1 MKKEEEEE
9 EEEEYRKHTK
19 KKGWIFTTF
28 WSRDYIKNETITLIM
43 NGEKGNTILIIIN
56 DYKYC

>member
-1 MKKEEEEE
+1 MINNTFKYHFSYIKIKIKNERNNIIVMKKEEEEE

-28 WSRDYIKNETITLIM
+28 
-43 NGEKGNTILIIIN
+43 
-56 DYKYC
+56 